1 MYRKQQG
8 GTWAYIVFI
17 KVVVMKV
24 LLLHIY
30 VIGHFFNIYDSPT
43 STDEES
49 GGEDRE
55 VQILDEIKLERRAKS
70 RVEG

>member
-1 MYRKQQG
+1 MYGSPGDLWEYTGWSDPRDSHG
-8 GTWAYIVFI
+8 DRG
-17 KVVVMKV
+17 
-24 LLLHIY
+24 
-30 VIGHFFNIYDSPT
+30 SPT

-70 RVEG
+70 RVEGWGLPRGALP

>member
-1 MYRKQQG
+1 MYGSPGDLWEYTGWGDPRESHG
-8 GTWAYIVFI
+8 DR
-17 KVVVMKV
+17 
-24 LLLHIY
+24 
-30 VIGHFFNIYDSPT
+30 DSPT